1 MDGAEKSAMSTPDE
15 GDTHEAPLAPTHP
28 IQSSMSPLPPS
39 LPGLGLANGAPPP
52 TPSTPSTPHQH
63 HHHPRFGAHGTV
75 FMPRMAY
82 HPLDEPQPTGSVPW
96 EPLSV
101 PRNLNLTP
109 PHPPHPVGS
118 PPPSAPPTPASSIDA
133 GSRPP
138 PMSEER
144 YAPKVELNVSTSEAT
159 FELKTEPL
167 GLEALPL
174 AMVHEALREAMAA
187 LQVTYVRVGDWM
199 IVLRQE
205 SDVCLE
211 EFEPHWAVTFIFH
224 LISGE
229 YRQRIFDRSVT
240 KGRVSSS
247 DELKAAL
254 WSSFL
259 HVRPCRG
266 LSLPKMESHGGQ
278 SLVPIGAERLK
289 FPYERAMSSHCMIFY
304 KTQDQSGDKFG
315 QCESC
320 RAFEKSGALLP
331 NMITVPDDIRE
342 EDDTPLAHRPRRG
355 RKPGS
360 RSKKLQPHAPSQ
372 KTPRNDFRVP
382 LKDPT
387 FQPLE
392 ETTARDDDDDD
403 EDSDYVPKY
412 SGRQRRRPIENDDGE
427 NEPDGGDDEDD
438 ADDDDQDEEDEEDVE
453 IKEEVS
459 DDAHDTGSKS
469 VKRTRRKK
477 LSRRDSLDDSDC
489 LAMSGQGGG
498 GLACTHCDKLFRDK
512 TSLKR
517 HLRFVNRMHVYKCHD
532 CDYECKTLALLLEHI
547 STDHKDKMHEF
558 SVFFQED
565 DVAKS
570 MKEPKKCGIC
580 DMIFN
585 GHNLLHRHR
594 NQSHFLGDYRCDQCQ
609 EPQLTQYD
617 LQLHLSKE
625 HLQTLEKII
634 PDTHGLERQD
644 LEDGRIKF
652 KRISFTCEVCQ
663 QPFPFDS
670 SCDNHKRKEHLWGT
684 FACSPCALECHF
696 AKDII
701 GHVRN
706 FHPDNPEVQCPIC
719 QSDSH
724 YDQFLQHYESCVDAS
739 FKAKSKLA
747 STRSKMHYQKNKE
760 KMKRPSTPS
769 FYQCDECGKS
779 FKSKVIFKGHLHS
792 HRGTEKYKCDECD
805 YTTHFKAVM
814 TDHRKMHL
822 RAKGFTKGS
831 SELVLYQTCH
841 ICGKQFAQMQ
851 GLKKHIEGFH
861 EGIKRERP
869 CEECGK
875 IFNSSGAYYHHKRK
889 VHGFVSNRTRCGK
902 QKF

>member
-1 MDGAEKSAMSTPDE
+1 MDGTDKSDVGTTDQDRPIQTVLS
-15 GDTHEAPLAPTHP
+15 HP
-28 IQSSMSPLPPS
+28 IPSGPGSLLPSGTPYPLPAYHGPPGS
-39 LPGLGLANGAPPP
+39 MFLPRMVFHDHPDLNTVPKNSKYSSSNPPTQPCGPPLVVPQSTGLAC
-52 TPSTPSTPHQH
+52 
-63 HHHPRFGAHGTV
+63 
-75 FMPRMAY
+75 
-82 HPLDEPQPTGSVPW
+82 
-96 EPLSV
+96 
-101 PRNLNLTP
+101 
-109 PHPPHPVGS
+109 S
-118 PPPSAPPTPASSIDA
+118 PPMTVSI
-133 GSRPP
+133 
-138 PMSEER
+138 SEESD
-144 YAPKVELNVSTSEAT
+144 APPKVEINLSNEGA
-159 FELKTEPL
+159 FELKTEPPM
-167 GLEALPL
+167 GLESVPL
-174 AMVHEALREAMAA
+174 ETIVEALKEAQEV
-187 LQVTYVRVGDWM
+187 LRVTYVKVGDWI

-224 LISGE
+224 LKSGE

-240 KGRVSSS
+240 KGRVSSCE
-247 DELKAAL
+247 ELKEAL

-259 HVRPCRG
+259 NVRPCRG
-266 LSLPKMESHGGQ
+266 LSLPKMESQGQ

-289 FPYERAMSSHCMIFY
+289 FPYERAMSSNCMIFY
-304 KTQDQSGDKFG
+304 KSKNPIADNTFDQC
-315 QCESC
+315 QSC
-320 RAFEKSGALLP
+320 REFEKSGALIP
-331 NMITVPDDIRE
+331 EMNADPDEIME
-342 EDDTPLAHRPRRG
+342 EDDTPLAKKPTRRG
-355 RKPGS
+355 RKAASKGRKS
-360 RSKKLQPHAPSQ
+360 QSKKNMAQTNGGDPE
-372 KTPRNDFRVP
+372 N
-382 LKDPT
+382 PT
-387 FQPLE
+387 FDPME
-392 ETTARDDDDDD
+392 SRDGREDDHVDDDD

-412 SGRQRRRPIENDDGE
+412 RRQRGHEDEDDKEQGE
-427 NEPDGGDDEDD
+427 DEEDADEDDEDD
-438 ADDDDQDEEDEEDVE
+438 VD
-453 IKEEVS
+453 IKEELS
-459 DDAHDTGSKS
+459 ENEDENGSKPA
-469 VKRTRRKK
+469 KRARRKK
-477 LSRRDSLDDSDC
+477 KSRQDSLDDSDC
-489 LAMSGQGGG
+489 LAMSGNGRG

-517 HLRFVNRMHVYKCHD
+517 HLRFVNRMHVYKCHG
-532 CDYECKTLALLLEHI
+532 CDYECKTLALLLDHI

-558 SVFFQED
+558 SVFFRED
-565 DVAKS
+565 DEAKS

-609 EPQLTQYD
+609 EPQLTHYD

-634 PDTHGLERQD
+634 PDTHGLERQE

-684 FACSPCALECHF
+684 FACSPCGLDCHF
-696 AKDII
+696 AKDMI

-706 FHPDNPEVQCPIC
+706 FHPDNPEVTCPIC
-719 QSDSH
+719 QSDFH
-724 YDQFLQHYESCVDAS
+724 YDKFLEHYEACVEAS

-747 STRSKMHYQKNKE
+747 STRSKMHYQRNKD

-792 HRGTEKYKCDECD
+792 HRGTEKYKCEECD

-822 RAKGFTKGS
+822 RAKGFTNGS